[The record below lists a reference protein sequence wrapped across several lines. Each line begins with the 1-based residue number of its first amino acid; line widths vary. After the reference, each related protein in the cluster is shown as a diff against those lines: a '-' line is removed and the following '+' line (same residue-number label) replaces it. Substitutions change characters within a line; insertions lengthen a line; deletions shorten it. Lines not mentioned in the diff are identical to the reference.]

1 MKQTCQTII
10 NQIGGVAR
18 VRLMLGCDVMVDES
32 TDSITLT
39 NVKGSR
45 KVNTIKISL
54 VNDLYN
60 VKMFKIQP
68 KKFKI
73 DVVGEFEQIYI
84 EQLKQCIESNTGL
97 YLSI

>member
-1 MKQTCQTII
+1 MKQTCQTILS
-10 NQIGGVAR
+10 QIGGVAR
-18 VRLMLGCDVMVDES
+18 IRLMLGCDVMIDES
-32 TDSITLT
+32 TDSISLT
-39 NVKGSR
+39 NIKGSR
-45 KVNTIKISL
+45 KVNAIKISL

-73 DVVGEFEQIYI
+73 DVVGEVEQLYNDQLKNYI
-84 EQLKQCIESNTGL
+84 ETNTGL